1 MSNAASALRAFPTVC
16 PNYLRADLVR
26 TLSCSSRV
34 IAARALY
41 MKAWGNPKNIL
52 QSGSIISSEYLYLP
66 LDSVRAQTTV
76 PLVRLRPRS
85 GGGSAPARIQQHFAY
100 LQTQNPKN
108 LRGGCRVSWQA
119 RICAVN
125 AIFSHKARGEAS
137 GRSCSS
143 DSGNA
148 LIVQE
153 NGEGLRPLV
162 FALFCFWCPLRT

>member
-100 LQTQNPKN
+100 LQTQNPKTYVVVVA
-108 LRGGCRVSWQA
+108 LVGKLAFV
-119 RICAVN
+119 
-125 AIFSHKARGEAS
+125 
-137 GRSCSS
+137 RSTRSF
-143 DSGNA
+143 
-148 LIVQE
+148 LT
-153 NGEGLRPLV
+153 RPEEKL
-162 FALFCFWCPLRT
+162 AGAHAAQTAGTH